1 MSFHQDSF
9 HQRPYDPSLIA
20 KYEKALIK
28 ATQGIKEI
36 IRVQIEEEGLEGK
49 REIIKN
55 LKLLIADTWEEVEE
69 EG

>member
-55 LKLLIADTWEEVEE
+55 LKLLIDDTWEEVEE